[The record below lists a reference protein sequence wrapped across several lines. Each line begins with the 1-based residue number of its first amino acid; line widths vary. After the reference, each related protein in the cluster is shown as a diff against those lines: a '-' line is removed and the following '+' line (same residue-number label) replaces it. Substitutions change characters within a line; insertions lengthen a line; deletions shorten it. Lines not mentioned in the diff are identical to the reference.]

1 MSQPLTLFLFGGAII
16 GAMFLLTRYQQN
28 AYRNYLEKHVAKTD
42 EIRKGQQELIELSI
56 RQTNAQE
63 RIAAAL
69 ESKNA
74 K

>member
-1 MSQPLTLFLFGGAII
+1 
-16 GAMFLLTRYQQN
+16 MFLLTRYQQN

-69 ESKNA
+69 ESKHA